1 MTSRKSFAASA
12 AFTRCEISMTSRR
25 DIIKAF
31 AGAVASV
38 AIGLRVAHGMPQ
50 LPDFCPMDVIPMTV
64 AIKFTDDGPTLV
76 DWRVMYGSVSST

>member
-1 MTSRKSFAASA
+1 
-12 AFTRCEISMTSRR
+12 MTSRR

-50 LPDFCPMDVIPMTV
+50 LPYPPGLRGDCPMDVIPMTV
-64 AIKFTDDGPTLV
+64 AIKYVDGGISTI
-76 DWRVMYGSVSST
+76 DWRVMYGSP

>member
-1 MTSRKSFAASA
+1 
-12 AFTRCEISMTSRR
+12 MTSRR

-50 LPDFCPMDVIPMTV
+50 LAELDVCPMTV
-64 AIKFTDDGPTLV
+64 SIKFVDGV
-76 DWRVMYGSVSST
+76 GVIDWRAAYGSPG